1 MFTLLANMPGHEKK
15 SRYYAL
21 FLRLAAMKKDNPA
34 QLKKEFGTV
43 HFEQLKQQLT
53 KKILQ
58 ALRILHEDSDP
69 QRQVNKHLA
78 NFQLLTER
86 GLQKPA
92 GRELL
97 RAADIADAAK
107 NTNVFPL
114 IREQLFIYR
123 RYSGADPLT
132 VSRMEELLQYPPGV
146 IVNEQAL
153 DSLLLEAE
161 RLNQS
166 LEATRDKTEL
176 KTLERFRTNLLLTD
190 ETAVQTVR
198 GRVLHFFNNGL
209 VAYLRS
215 EFEACARMMDKT
227 AALLDAHPLLRQ
239 REEALYIRA
248 CANHALALLRLG
260 RLDKFD
266 AAFRVLKNFRPHHR
280 AMPAYRDELVY
291 VLHLMQLNRKKR
303 FTEAIRL
310 ITTQPEHLNS
320 NPTAGS
326 VSQQQTY
333 LVFETA
339 AAYSGAGQP
348 QLAARVMSSFIRQ
361 RGRGMKKD
369 AYLMSRIFY
378 LLLRFDLRDPDLIES
393 ELRAVRRLLKNEN
406 KLFLFEQKVLR
417 FVDAMMT
424 ENAHAKI
431 RAHFQQLRNDLQ
443 QLKKIPHERNAF
455 LYFDFAVWVEKY
467 LAR

>member
-1 MFTLLANMPGHEKK
+1 MFTLLANMPGHEKE

-21 FLRLAAMKKDNPA
+21 FLRLAAMKTEQTE
-34 QLKKEFGTV
+34 QLKKEFGAV

-58 ALRILHEDSDP
+58 ALRILHEDNDP
-69 QRQVNKHLA
+69 QRQVHKHLA
-78 NFQLLTER
+78 NFQLLAER
-86 GLQKPA
+86 GLHKPA

-97 RAADIADAAK
+97 RAAGIADAAK
-107 NTNVFPL
+107 STNVFPQ

-123 RYSGADPLT
+123 RQAATDPLIL
-132 VSRMEELLQYPPGV
+132 SRINELQLYPDSA
-146 IVNEQAL
+146 IANEQAL
-153 DSLLLEAE
+153 DILLLEAE
-161 RLNQS
+161 ELNRS

-176 KTLERFRTNLLLTD
+176 KTLERFRTSPLLAD
-190 ETAVQTVR
+190 ESAVQTVR
-198 GRVLHFFNNGL
+198 ARVLHYFINGL
-209 VAYLRS
+209 IAYLRS
-215 EFEACARMMDKT
+215 EFDDCARMMAGT

-248 CANHALALLRLG
+248 CANHALALLRSG
-260 RLDKFD
+260 KIDKFD
-266 AAFRVLKNFRPHHR
+266 AAFRVLKNFRPQHR

-303 FTEAIRL
+303 FAEAIRL
-310 ITTQPEHLNS
+310 INTSPAPFNDNTTVDP
-320 NPTAGS
+320 

-348 QLAARVMSSFIRQ
+348 QQAARVMSSFIRE

-424 ENAHAKI
+424 ENAPAKI
-431 RAHFQQLRNDLQ
+431 RTHFQQLRNELQ
-443 QLKKIPHERNAF
+443 QLKKIPHEGNAF